1 MICSGSTLCASTV
14 SSLWIYRIRMMLHA
28 RLNASP
34 SKLMIVYDLERIKKR
49 QAYFKVLIL
58 HVLF

>member
-1 MICSGSTLCASTV
+1 MFRSTLCASTV
-14 SSLWIYRIRMMLHA
+14 SSLWIYRIKMILHA

-49 QAYFKVLIL
+49 QAYFSVFIFN
-58 HVLF
+58 VCLF